1 MRTSQRDK
9 RPVAYAFYEG
19 ITELTNDSG
28 EYTGEYEVR
37 YSTPI
42 KANMNVSGGRGAADV
57 AMFGL
62 NASYSR
68 SIVTDDLTTPF
79 SVETVFWIDSDPETE
94 PHDYRVVAVS
104 RTINQ
109 VVIALTEVNRDEAED

>member
-19 ITELTNDSG
+19 ITELTNDNG
-28 EYTGEYEVR
+28 EYTGEYGVR
-37 YSTPI
+37 YSTPV

-62 NASYSR
+62 DASYSR

-79 SVETVFWIDSDPETE
+79 SVETVFWIDSDPDTE
-94 PHDYRVVAVS
+94 PHDYRVVGVS

>member
-37 YSTPI
+37 YSTPV